1 LKWDWNDASKLRFGK
16 YQAKLLLIY
25 DDGTRDIPIEG
36 MVSFWVVPWRII
48 AIIIFNF
55 ALIIGLIFYIIR
67 LRRRLKQMTAA

>member
-48 AIIIFNF
+48 FGFIGILLLVFFLGRFSSRIRIFGKKEN
-55 ALIIGLIFYIIR
+55 
-67 LRRRLKQMTAA
+67 